1 MADIE
6 QSQPDENPLLQ
17 QVTDKLLATND
28 IVVGETLKHTELL
41 ESVKD
46 STDGLRK
53 ESRQSSQQLFQ
64 QMEKVTNSINI
75 NAEKDG
81 AIQAEMF
88 NVSRNILA
96 TSLVNLQDSMRHMAE
111 NVLGTEDRPM
121 KIINQDF
128 QAYYDDTIEVGNET
142 NRLLNNVTTTMLTV
156 REGTEVAVKNLENA
170 LVPAVQNT
178 ALATTNLA
186 TMYDN
191 RTPTAAE
198 QEEARREAMRQ
209 QNEALQASSSFGVGG
224 RGGRGG
230 RGGAGGAQG
239 IEDDTGIVGAIAS
252 VIFGNMVAEKLGLMG
267 KGGKLGA
274 KFKSVGIAARNSA
287 MKLTGGFLDKLFGA
301 SAKGGG
307 GVARALGPIGAM
319 VAAVQIGKDIFDI
332 GSAMSDDDI
341 RTEVQNRDIG
351 GVIGGIVGGA
361 IGFAVGG
368 PMGAAFGAS
377 IGNELG
383 NAIGGL
389 TETPEVQTALDNTI
403 NVLKK
408 RLETASGEEAA
419 RIQKQIDELEKLKS
433 DRGAK
438 ISEID
443 TKLTNAYAER
453 DRLNDEYEEAL
464 ANNNYSLAN
473 DIRAQMSVN
482 KTLIAQIEQDRAAE
496 LSKLEADA
504 TNISSQMR
512 VERMN
517 FFEKYINDTSS
528 IFGKILKT
536 LGFDSTKEGEL
547 AVAESKQAEAEAK
560 LEEIRQKRILQLQ
573 NLGGSFENEL
583 QDLLQESTKFVDG
596 KQVQA
601 DLDDLK
607 TFKEFERSYDGRRL
621 LEDAFGKDYLN
632 NPEYLALKEGQ
643 TRTTERF
650 FGPDT
655 IDQVIEASD
664 INELLTR
671 VQQKREAQI
680 QALQDADL
688 STVDTMQLTGSVV
701 GANKVTALRE
711 EIDQL
716 KDEII
721 RLTAETSGG
730 NTNIFNNSET
740 NNNEQKVEAKP
751 ASLGGKSGGSTQL
764 LKLEQKIKLE

>member
-41 ESVKD
+41 QSVKD

-64 QMEKVTNSINI
+64 HMEKVTSSMNFIHVEQNRFEELQYLITNLLGKSIIDIADDMN
-75 NAEKDG
+75 
-81 AIQAEMF
+81 
-88 NVSRNILA
+88 
-96 TSLVNLQDSMRHMAE
+96 TMAE
-111 NVLGTEDRPM
+111 NILGTEDRPM

-128 QAYYDDTIEVGNET
+128 QSYYDDTIEVGNET
-142 NRLLNNVTTTMLTV
+142 NRLLNDVTTTMLTV

-198 QEEARREAMRQ
+198 QEEARREALRQ

-224 RGGRGG
+224 RGGKGG
-230 RGGAGGAQG
+230 AGAGGAQG

-287 MKLTGGFLDKLFGA
+287 MKITGGFLDKLFGA
-301 SAKGGG
+301 GAKGGG
-307 GVARALGPIGAM
+307 SVARALGPIGAI
-319 VAAVQIGKDIFDI
+319 VAAVQVGKDIFDI
-332 GSAMSDDDI
+332 GNAMSDDDI

-389 TETPEVQTALDNTI
+389 TETPEVKTALDNTI

-482 KTLIAQIEQDRAAE
+482 KTLITQIEQDRAAE

-504 TNISSQMR
+504 TKVSSQMR

-528 IFGKILKT
+528 WFGGFLRGI
-536 LGFDSTKEGEL
+536 GFDVEKEGQL
-547 AVAESKQAEAEAK
+547 AIAKSKKAEAEAE
-560 LEEIRQKRILQLQ
+560 LEEIRQKKILAARNRGSSDEQL
-573 NLGGSFENEL
+573 L
-583 QDLLQESTKFVDG
+583 QDMLQESTKYVNG
-596 KQVQA
+596 KQVEA
-601 DLDDLK
+601 DIDDLT
-607 TFKEFERSYDGRRL
+607 TFQQFESKLTNQQL
-621 LEDAFGKDYLN
+621 LKSVFGKDYLN
-632 NPEYLALKEGQ
+632 NPEYLALKEGK
-643 TRTTERF
+643 TREKKF
-650 FGPDT
+650 FEFGDP
-655 IDQVIEASD
+655 IKNVMEASD
-664 INELLTR
+664 LNQLITMI
-671 VQQKREAQI
+671 QQKRDAQI
-680 QALQDADL
+680 QELQDADL
-688 STVDTMQLTGSVV
+688 SKIDAFQLTGSNI
-701 GANKVTALRE
+701 GAQNVRKLRE
-711 EIDQL
+711 ELDEL

-721 RLTAETSGG
+721 RLTAETGG
-730 NTNIFNNSET
+730 GDTNIFNNSET
-740 NNNEQKVEAKP
+740 NNNEQTVEAKP
-751 ASLGGKSGGSTQL
+751 ASLNGKSGGSAQT
-764 LKLEQKIKLE
+764 LKLEQKNKDD

>member
-46 STDGLRK
+46 STDGLRR
-53 ESRQSSQQLFQ
+53 ESKQSSQQLFQ

-142 NRLLNNVTTTMLTV
+142 NRLLNDVTTTMLTV

-186 TMYDN
+186 SMYDN

-198 QEEARREAMRQ
+198 QEEARREALRQ

-230 RGGAGGAQG
+230 AGAGGAQG

-287 MKLTGGFLDKLFGA
+287 MKITGGFLDKLFGA
-301 SAKGGG
+301 GAKGGG
-307 GVARALGPIGAM
+307 GVARALGPIGAI
-319 VAAVQIGKDIFDI
+319 VAAVQVGKDIFDI
-332 GSAMSDDDI
+332 GNAMSDDDI
-341 RTEVQNRDIG
+341 RTEVKNRDIG

-383 NAIGGL
+383 DAIGGL

-482 KTLIAQIEQDRAAE
+482 KTLITQIEQDRAAE
-496 LSKLEADA
+496 LSKLEIDA
-504 TNISSQMR
+504 TNISAQMR

-528 IFGKILKT
+528 TFGKILKT

-560 LEEIRQKRILQLQ
+560 LEEMRQKRILQLQ

-632 NPEYLALKEGQ
+632 SPEYLALKEGQ

-688 STVDTMQLTGSVV
+688 STVDTMQLTGSVI

-711 EIDQL
+711 ELDQL

-721 RLTAETSGG
+721 RLTAEAGG
-730 NTNIFNNSET
+730 GSINNFVSSET
-740 NNNEQKVEAKP
+740 NNNEQTVEAKP
-751 ASLGGKSGGSTQL
+751 ASLGGKSGGSLQL
-764 LKLEQKIKLE
+764 MKLEQKNKDD